1 MAPQCGSVFRGC
13 DLRLF
18 GATGSNGEDD
28 PKPGALEFLRCD
40 ADSMIV
46 LG

>member
-1 MAPQCGSVFRGC
+1 VATRCGSVFRGTE
-13 DLRLF
+13 LRLF
-18 GATGSNGEDD
+18 GATGSTGEDD
-28 PKPGALEFLRCD
+28 PKPGALEFLRFD